1 MTDDDA
7 TSVARVHGL
16 LTEVGDV
23 VGGDADSVV
32 VRVGRT
38 RASIRAVDIAEN
50 LEVLSVTQLIAVNL
64 PNTPELRDD
73 VETHDAK
80 LSFGSLRRSDPEGV
94 TTDVLLYYTFP
105 IGGLADMALLTMLHL
120 VLVTGADV
128 AGHLVGGA
136 IS

>member
-1 MTDDDA
+1 MTDDAA
-7 TSVARVHGL
+7 TVARVRGL

-23 VGGDADSVV
+23 VGGDADSVI

-38 RASIRAVDIAEN
+38 RASIRVVDIAEN

-64 PNTPELRDD
+64 PNIPQLRDD
-73 VETHDAK
+73 VDTHDAK

-128 AGHLVGGA
+128 ADHLVGGA
-136 IS
+136 VS

>member
-1 MTDDDA
+1 M
-7 TSVARVHGL
+7 
-16 LTEVGDV
+16 
-23 VGGDADSVV
+23 
-32 VRVGRT
+32 
-38 RASIRAVDIAEN
+38 
-50 LEVLSVTQLIAVNL
+50 
-64 PNTPELRDD
+64 
-73 VETHDAK
+73 
-80 LSFGSLRRSDPEGV
+80 

>member
-7 TSVARVHGL
+7 TSVARVRGL

-64 PNTPELRDD
+64 PTPRNYATTSKPTTRSS
-73 VETHDAK
+73 VSAVCDAAT
-80 LSFGSLRRSDPEGV
+80 RR
-94 TTDVLLYYTFP
+94 
-105 IGGLADMALLTMLHL
+105 A
-120 VLVTGADV
+120 
-128 AGHLVGGA
+128 
-136 IS
+136 